1 MSNTANTQNFFIV
14 TDAGLTDL
22 VPNQVLT
29 VEDLNEAIATFG
41 ANNFVVEAQ
50 NPYSLIKS
58 SVVQL
63 SDDGFDQPSRS
74 VSSTMSMHQA
84 YNYARNYYD
93 NESIGSKIVV
103 DFNRFVFVF

>member
-29 VEDLNEAIATFG
+29 VEDLNVAIDQFG

-58 SVVQL
+58 SVVKL
-63 SDDGFDQPSRS
+63 SDDGFDQPSRN
-74 VSSTMSMHQA
+74 VNPTMSVYQA
-84 YNYARNYYD
+84 YNYARDYYD
-93 NESIGSKIVV
+93 NESIGSDIVV